1 MFESK
6 NINDYIAKAVVLRD
20 EFEKIDDLKEKFG
33 KFTLL
38 FPTFEDKM
46 ICKAV
51 FDLMFTHELKM
62 QKFINQMING
72 INGVVPHKMTEMM
85 EVYNQAVVLV
95 DKKIKENNK
104 KAASNGGERFTE
116 EEKQG
121 SHIDDDRH
129 GRQDNFVA
137 ANMQDP
143 NRQFRGGEILVEK
156 GNTKVSIISQE
167 ELNNAKKENS
177 SLEQIKKDE
186 IREREEEEKR
196 RAAYQKTL
204 DARKNKKQYGN
215 VASSLQRVY
224 DSHNT

>member
-1 MFESK
+1 
-6 NINDYIAKAVVLRD
+6 
-20 EFEKIDDLKEKFG
+20 
-33 KFTLL
+33 
-38 FPTFEDKM
+38 
-46 ICKAV
+46 
-51 FDLMFTHELKM
+51 MFTHELKM